1 MTFWQLK
8 GGLVNEAG
16 EAVMV
21 TSKNGTIQSTRMSEG
36 RKMFDRNLVPV
47 FFHYIDSIVL
57 LTLTAKA
64 LLVVSVA
71 FVSTTQLLYPHKCC
85 AKNPAE

>member
-21 TSKNGTIQSTRMSEG
+21 TSKHGPIQSTRMSEG
-36 RKMFDRNLVPV
+36 RKIFDRILVAV
-47 FFHYIDSIVL
+47 FFYYLEPVL
-57 LTLTAKA
+57 FTLTAKA
-64 LLVVSVA
+64 LLMVSVA

-85 AKNPAE
+85 AKNPAK